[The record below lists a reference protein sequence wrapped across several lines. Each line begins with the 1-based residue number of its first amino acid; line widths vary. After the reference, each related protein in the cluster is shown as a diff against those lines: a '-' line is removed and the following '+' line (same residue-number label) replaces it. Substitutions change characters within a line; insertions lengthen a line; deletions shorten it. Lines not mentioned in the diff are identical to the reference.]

1 MVLCNPYEARAR
13 RSERGHH
20 MRGRAGLRSDEMIA
34 ALVSCRET
42 TQTKP
47 LRCFRGCHHWQPRKQ
62 RKGFVCVVSP
72 HEVRYSGRIHDCM
85 TSSSAKESAPR
96 SLLDSDLHRACAL
109 LEAQPRRSEMEMKT
123 RSCTGHTLPAPWNP
137 IRKHPPRSS
146 ERSEPVSLR
155 KANGREI
162 CHG

>member
-13 RSERGHH
+13 RSERGRH

-34 ALVSCRET
+34 ALVSCRRRHRRS
-42 TQTKP
+42 
-47 LRCFRGCHHWQPRKQ
+47 LYVASAAAMWQPRKQ
-62 RKGFVCVVSP
+62 RKGFVCVVSCMRFATAVAP
-72 HEVRYSGRIHDCM
+72 HDCI

-123 RSCTGHTLPAPWNP
+123 RSCMRHTLTAPWNP

-146 ERSEPVSLR
+146 ERSEHVSLR